1 MCFKVT
7 SIPSPYNM
15 NLVYSFW
22 VSTIGGIENI
32 GKMGLTLDMEI
43 LSWVYQDCS
52 TFVVKMFSWM
62 FQMTIYSKY
71 IHMYTYNKYG
81 CIIIFVYVYIYIYV
95 YTYRDIYI
103 YILWNYVYIYI
114 LCMYVYIYIV

>member
-1 MCFKVT
+1 
-7 SIPSPYNM
+7 M

-81 CIIIFVYVYIYIYV
+81 CIIIFVYVYIYIC
-95 YTYRDIYI
+95 IHI
-103 YILWNYVYIYI
+103 
-114 LCMYVYIYIV
+114 